1 MLRMPNQL
9 RQASGPG
16 WALVADAGYHRD
28 AVTDHGISDAFHHA
42 ELLAVALDQALAGEG
57 EAALARY
64 QRQRDQALRGGLRTH
79 HIAQARGPA
88 STGPL
93 AGGYAGAG
101 VSGYT
106 RQEVAQQ
113 AGVDPDYVDRL
124 VELGI
129 LTPDAGDAFSP
140 GDVRRARWLRS
151 LEQAGVPLDGMAA
164 AVRDGALSLSF
175 LGLTAFDRFTGLTG
189 TTFQELSARTG
200 IPLELLTVVREAVG
214 FAQPRPEDQV
224 NQYELSVVP
233 VIELQLATGFRPV
246 VIERWL
252 RVCGDSL
259 RRIAETET
267 GWWHSE
273 VEVPLLASGMAEREM
288 LQAQADLGSRM
299 APLTE
304 QAFLAIYHGQ
314 QEHAWTQGFVEH
326 VESALERAGL
336 HSRLRRPPAVCFLDI
351 TGYTRLTE
359 ERGDEAAA
367 DLAARLAG
375 LVRRSSQEHGG
386 TPVKWLGDGV
396 MFYFREPAAAVL
408 AAVEMVEM
416 VGRHGLPPAHVG
428 IHAGPVV
435 FQEGDYF
442 GRTVN
447 IAARIADYARP
458 GEVLVSQ
465 EVVDAADAGP
475 VTFTEIGPVELKGV
489 PGTLRLHTARRRA

>member
-1 MLRMPNQL
+1 MSEYS
-9 RQASGPG
+9 RQ
-16 WALVADAGYHRD
+16 
-28 AVTDHGISDAFHHA
+28 
-42 ELLAVALDQALAGEG
+42 E
-57 EAALARY
+57 
-64 QRQRDQALRGGLRTH
+64 
-79 HIAQARGPA
+79 IAQR
-88 STGPL
+88 
-93 AGGYAGAG
+93 
-101 VSGYT
+101 
-106 RQEVAQQ
+106 

-124 VELGI
+124 VECGI

-140 GDVRRARWLRS
+140 GDALRARWVQN

-164 AVRDGALSLSF
+164 AIRDGTLSLSY
-175 LGLTAFDRFTGLTG
+175 LDAGAFDQFAGLSG

-200 IPLELLTVVREAVG
+200 IPLELLMVVREAVG
-214 FAQPRPEDQV
+214 FAEPRPEDHVHQ
-224 NQYELSVVP
+224 NELSVVP
-233 VIELQLATGFRPV
+233 SIELQLANGFRPV
-246 VIERWL
+246 VIERLL

-267 GWWHSE
+267 VGWHSE
-273 VEVPLLASGMAEREM
+273 VLMSLLESGLAESEM
-288 LQAQADLGSRM
+288 LQAQADLGSQM
-299 APLTE
+299 APLRE
-304 QAFLAIYHGQ
+304 QALLAIYHGQ
-314 QEHAWTQGFVEH
+314 QEHAWTQETVEM
-326 VESALERAGL
+326 VERTLEGAGL
-336 HSRLRRPPAVCFLDI
+336 HNRLDRPPAMCFLDI

-367 DLAARLAG
+367 DLAARLAH

-396 MFYFREPAAAVL
+396 MFYFRQPADAVL
-408 AAVEMVEM
+408 AAVEMVNV
-416 VGRHGLPPAHVG
+416 VGSHGLPPAHVG

-465 EVVDAADAGP
+465 EVVHAADAGP

-489 PGTLRLHTARRRA
+489 PGALRLYIARRDA